1 MRRKIVLFIIVTICF
16 LLQSTVFSALSI
28 AGISPNLLI
37 IVVSAMGLMRGRK
50 EGMWI
55 GFFCGLLVD
64 IFFGFYLGV
73 YALLY
78 MYVGYMNGMLQKRFF
93 PDDIKLPMIMIGASD
108 ICCNLLIYFFLFFL
122 RGRFDF
128 IYYLR
133 AVILPEFVYTMI
145 VTIFL
150 YYILLKLNQKM
161 EDHEKR
167 RAMRF
172 DV

>member
-122 RGRFDF
+122 RRRFDF

-133 AVILPEFVYTMI
+133 AIILPEFDYTMI

-161 EDHEKR
+161 ENHEKR

>member
-122 RGRFDF
+122 RRRFDF
-128 IYYLR
+128 IYYCL
-133 AVILPEFVYTMI
+133 LYTS
-145 VTIFL
+145 
-150 YYILLKLNQKM
+150 
-161 EDHEKR
+161 D
-167 RAMRF
+167 AA
-172 DV
+172 DD

>member
-122 RGRFDF
+122 RRRFDF

-133 AVILPEFVYTMI
+133 AIILPEFVYTMI

-161 EDHEKR
+161 ENHEKR

>member
-122 RGRFDF
+122 RRRFYF

-133 AVILPEFVYTMI
+133 AIILPEFVYTMI

-161 EDHEKR
+161 ENHEKR